1 MNEIG
6 KCDLWNQI
14 TQSTDDVEQ
23 DDLQPTETTA
33 YQEPVSGSLDQ
44 PDPVETATH
53 ETTALIKTEP
63 ECPELKPAA
72 SSGQLQKQ
80 PLSLDNAQPLDSSKF
95 PNQPRIGS
103 NQLPS
108 TIGNTEYLLSQYG
121 ITVRYN
127 VIKKKLM
134 ISLPGH
140 TGSIDNLDNVTMTRI
155 ISLATLNGLPYSQ
168 IPAYVEAIA
177 DQNMYNPVA
186 DWISSKPWDGKNR
199 LPDICETV
207 TERDDYPVR
216 LKNTLICKWMLSAVA
231 AVFTPVGFK
240 ARGVLTF
247 QGEQGIGKTS
257 WLKSLVNDRLLRE
270 TVVKIDHHLDGG
282 NKDSILG
289 AISNWFCEIGELD
302 SSFKKDI
309 GRLKGFLTSDADKVR
324 RPYARG
330 ESEYQRRTVF
340 FASVN
345 RSDFLVD
352 STGNTRW
359 WTIPVISVDY
369 THSIDMQQVFAQLLV
384 SFNKGVQWWLT
395 KEEEMLLEQ
404 HNRDHRTISV
414 IRERLL
420 QLVDPELVDQGGHPA
435 ITASEVLEK
444 IGYDRPTNPQCKEC
458 GGILREL
465 LGEPKKI
472 KGIYKW
478 RIPLRRAPVNSP
490 SLSALDNY

>member
-33 YQEPVSGSLDQ
+33 YQEPVSGLPDQ
-44 PDPVETATH
+44 PVLVETATH
-53 ETTALIKTEP
+53 ETTALITTEP

-127 VIKKKLM
+127 VIKKKLLV
-134 ISLPGH
+134 SLPGH

-155 ISLATLNGLPYSQ
+155 ISLATLNGLSYSQ

-177 DQNMYNPVA
+177 DQNLYNPVA
-186 DWISSKPWDGKNR
+186 DWINSKPWDGKNR

-207 TERDDYPVR
+207 TERDDYPVQ
-216 LKNTLICKWMLSAVA
+216 LKNILICKWLLSATA
-231 AVFTPVGFK
+231 AALVPNGFR

-247 QGEQGIGKTS
+247 QGPQGIGKTS
-257 WLKSLVNDRLLRE
+257 WLMSLVDDPLLRDM
-270 TVVKIDHHLDGG
+270 VVKIDHHHDGG
-282 NKDSILG
+282 KDSVLG
-289 AISNWFCEIGELD
+289 AISHWMSEFGELD
-302 SSFKKDI
+302 STFKKDI
-309 GRLKGFLTSDADKVR
+309 SKLKGFLTSNFDKVR
-324 RPYARG
+324 RPYART
-330 ESEYQRRTVF
+330 EAEYQRRTVF

-345 RSDFLVD
+345 QPDFLVD
-352 STGNTRW
+352 NTGNTRW
-359 WTIPVISVDY
+359 WTIPVTAINFK
-369 THSIDMQQVFAQLLV
+369 HGIDMQQVFAQLAVDLH
-384 SFNKGVQWWLT
+384 KGKEWWLSSD
-395 KEEEMLLEQ
+395 EEKLLDTC
-404 HNRDHRTISV
+404 NRNHISTSV

-420 QLVDPELVDQGGHPA
+420 QLVAPELVDQGGHPA
-435 ITASEVLEK
+435 MTASEVLGK

-472 KGIYKW
+472 KGIYRW
-478 RIPLRRAPVNSP
+478 RIPIRRAPVNSP